1 LTRAGHE
8 IIFAQNGIDALAKLT
23 QVGKNLSLIITDVAM
38 PEMDGIEFAGLARQ
52 LHPNLPIV
60 VVSGRFDQSILEKLD
75 ELSIHQ
81 RLQKPFTARQ
91 LKEAVQ
97 LVLHRSENLT

>member
-1 LTRAGHE
+1 
-8 IIFAQNGIDALAKLT
+8 
-23 QVGKNLSLIITDVAM
+23 M

-97 LVLHRSENLT
+97 LVLRRSENLT